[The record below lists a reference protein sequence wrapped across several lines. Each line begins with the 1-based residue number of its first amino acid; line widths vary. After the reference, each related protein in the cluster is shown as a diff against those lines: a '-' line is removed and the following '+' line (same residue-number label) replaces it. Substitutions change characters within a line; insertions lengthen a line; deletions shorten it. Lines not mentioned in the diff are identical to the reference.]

1 MKMNKITVSAAL
13 AALVFMIAGCG
24 GETGVSVSGNAA
36 SSEGSTEGYTAE
48 YMPGT
53 ATSEGMT
60 AMTTTPEGVFESD
73 GQNPI
78 MNYVG
83 AYSDENGKPMSLLV
97 QATDEENGVYFTVG
111 FAEGAEYYIWDI
123 YGKMESNVIKYTQGG
138 CYKLVADPEAENGV
152 REETVYEDGTGTFV
166 ITEENKI
173 TWTDDKENK
182 GEGVVFAWD
191 EDLNTELQQNASTGM
206 N

>member
-1 MKMNKITVSAAL
+1 MKINKITVSAAL

-83 AYSDENGKPMSLLV
+83 AYSDEN
-97 QATDEENGVYFTVG
+97 
-111 FAEGAEYYIWDI
+111 
-123 YGKMESNVIKYTQGG
+123 
-138 CYKLVADPEAENGV
+138 
-152 REETVYEDGTGTFV
+152 
-166 ITEENKI
+166 
-173 TWTDDKENK
+173 
-182 GEGVVFAWD
+182 
-191 EDLNTELQQNASTGM
+191 
-206 N
+206 